1 VPALVDAALFEAVQ
15 EQLEENKR
23 RARLPEKG
31 SRYVLQGW
39 LVCAQCGY
47 AYCGR
52 TNDARNA
59 YYRCAG
65 AMNLPRHGFER
76 LCRNKELRMDQAD
89 AAVWQEVWRLL
100 EEPERLEQEYRQRL
114 QPHQQQGE
122 HEGLEAQM
130 GKLRRG
136 IARLIDS
143 YADGLIDKQEFEPR
157 VTRLRERMQLLEAQ
171 VHILKEE
178 TEVEEELRL
187 IVGQLET
194 FAAKVNAGLQQAD
207 FSTRREIIRALVKR
221 VEVDEQEI
229 RVVFR
234 VSPTSPLSS
243 SEGAS
248 HNWQH
253 CGRRVDA
260 RTFHRHVRASCFY
273 QPVTQRPQIS
283 AVGRTTTQ
291 FLVSLSRLAPD

>member
-1 VPALVDAALFEAVQ
+1 
-15 EQLEENKR
+15 
-23 RARLPEKG
+23 
-31 SRYVLQGW
+31 
-39 LVCAQCGY
+39 
-47 AYCGR
+47 
-52 TNDARNA
+52 
-59 YYRCAG
+59 
-65 AMNLPRHGFER
+65 
-76 LCRNKELRMDQAD
+76 MDQAD
-89 AAVWQEVWRLL
+89 AAVWQEVCRLL
-100 EEPERLEQEYRQRL
+100 EEPERLEQDYRQRL

-122 HEGLEAQM
+122 QEGLEAQM

-157 VTRLRERMQLLEAQ
+157 VTRLRERMHHLEAQ
-171 VHILKEE
+171 LHILKEE
-178 TEVEEELRL
+178 TEVEDELRL

-248 HNWQH
+248 HTWQH
-253 CGRRVDA
+253 CGRR
-260 RTFHRHVRASCFY
+260 AS
-273 QPVTQRPQIS
+273 
-283 AVGRTTTQ
+283 
-291 FLVSLSRLAPD
+291 L